1 VVAGILHFAKGLHR
15 AGAENRAKIEA
26 VRRNSRDLARLH
38 LGALPAS
45 YQPPGVGQLD
55 RRMKHA
61 VEGFTKAMAIE
72 RALHRIRVNT
82 LGPS

>member
-1 VVAGILHFAKGLHR
+1 
-15 AGAENRAKIEA
+15 
-26 VRRNSRDLARLH
+26 
-38 LGALPAS
+38 
-45 YQPPGVGQLD
+45 
-55 RRMKHA
+55 